1 MKKVKLPIYY
11 NGQTTVGEVTMPE
24 MAELFIEVLKIV
36 EKKEPHKMDE
46 FFDFMIF
53 KWKQFERLYRIQNR

>member
-36 EKKEPHKMDE
+36 EEKEPHNMDK
-46 FFDFMIF
+46 FFDFMVF